1 VESVTRYDLGSG
13 ALTLYPPVG
22 ERGDNETGITAL
34 CTAGAYDIFIPGDLD
49 MAGERLLLETYDLP
63 DTELLVVGHHGS
75 KYSTSEELLTVLT
88 PETAIIS
95 CGSNSYGHPTDE
107 TLRRLVEHGAELFRT
122 DLQGTIHFTL
132 N

>member
-1 VESVTRYDLGSG
+1 MKLRKMID
-13 ALTLYPPVG
+13 
-22 ERGDNETGITAL
+22 
-34 CTAGAYDIFIPGDLD
+34 FKPGDLD
-49 MAGERLLLETYDLP
+49 MASERLLLEAYDLP
-63 DTELLVVGHHGS
+63 DIELLVVGHHGS
-75 KYSTSEELLTVLT
+75 KYSTSPELLSILM
-88 PETAIIS
+88 PEQAVIS